1 MAGQTWTR
9 RLRGLIVTGYPGPY
23 KCYRIGIY
31 SVLIS
36 VRIPTIPRRDT
47 DMITR
52 SVPI

>member
-1 MAGQTWTR
+1 MEMWFDNKAQWAATMN
-9 RLRGLIVTGYPGPY
+9 LFADPG
-23 KCYRIGIY
+23 
-31 SVLIS
+31 